1 MEHSRG
7 LIYCNCISIVAAA
20 MNGWLEASKQFKVGD
35 HISWQ
40 QPTPMAINIAYV
52 AAFWCLAISHSLLHA
67 AFEFDGNDSVLVVD
81 KWDYYQCNSN
91 NPVYSLKDGNVVVN
105 LDRPGSLYFI
115 SGILHHCKNGE
126 RLMIKV
132 MGLHQRPKPPPAIAN
147 PHEAGLAPA
156 SHPSSGL
163 VVTVSLTSL
172 FLALI
177 VTVLALV

>member
-40 QPTPMAINIAYV
+40 QPSTDNPEVYRQCASSKRFHV
-52 AAFWCLAISHSLLHA
+52 GDSLS
-67 AFEFDGNDSVLVVD
+67 FEFDGNDSVLVVD